1 MKTSYKAMTLAVLC
15 ASNLLFFS
23 GGCAATSTRQST
35 GELVD
40 DTAITAKVKTALIK
54 DDTVKA
60 RDVSVETYKGTVQLS
75 GFVDTAE
82 QKARAGQIAAGIAGV
97 VAVKNDIVA
106 KTP

>member
-1 MKTSYKAMTLAVLC
+1 MKTSFKAITLALLC
-15 ASNLLFFS
+15 AGTFVSLG

-35 GELVD
+35 GEMVD

-60 RDVSVETYKGTVQLS
+60 RDVKVETYKGTVQLS

-82 QKARAGQIAAGIAGV
+82 QKSLAATLAAGVPGV
-97 VAVKNDIVA
+97 TAVKNDIVV